1 VEPDTFVVA
10 YFHSPR
16 EQWWGLLRM
25 VGPAGITLRGL
36 PLDSFEPWAR
46 AIAREGEME
55 IIPTT
60 VFFPLHRVERIYED
74 ESSAVVA
81 SHADRFKE
89 ITGRDVSLHLF
100 PVEGREQ

>member
-16 EQWWGLLRM
+16 ERWWGLLRM

-46 AIAREGEME
+46 AIARQEEME

-74 ESSAVVA
+74 EPSAAVA
-81 SHADRFKE
+81 SHAARFKE
-89 ITGRDVSLHLF
+89 ITGRDVSLHLL
-100 PVEGREQ
+100 PIAEREH